1 MFRTLTLLLLFLFLV
16 EFNLLGQRDLSY
28 LLENFGLVEEHKY
41 LAPFE
46 GKWKLTLEY
55 KTEKGE
61 SEYQKGTSDVKL
73 ILNYRVAEMH
83 SFVQTSSGLPFE
95 FRFYIGYNSIRKKF
109 FLFALDNYTNNSFF
123 SLGEYNDANKEFV
136 FIGQVDNPKI
146 KKPVEVK
153 YRLHFERENK
163 LIIENF
169 AKNKQKEELIFRAML
184 IKIPE

>member
-1 MFRTLTLLLLFLFLV
+1 MLRTLKLFLLFLLLTKS
-16 EFNLLGQRDLSY
+16 NLLAQRDLSY
-28 LLENFGLVEEHKY
+28 LLENFGLVKEHKY

-73 ILNYRVAEMH
+73 ILNYRVIEMH

-123 SLGEYNDANKEFV
+123 SFGEYNDANKEFT
-136 FIGQVDNPKI
+136 FIGQIDSPKT
-146 KKPVEVK
+146 KKQVEVK
-153 YRLHFERENK
+153 YRLYFERENK
-163 LIIENF
+163 LVVENF
-169 AKNKQKEELIFRAML
+169 ARNKQKEELIFRAML
-184 IKIPE
+184 IKVPE

>member
-1 MFRTLTLLLLFLFLV
+1 MLRTLTLFLLLL
-16 EFNLLGQRDLSY
+16 LLGRANLSGQSDLSY

-61 SEYQKGTSDVKL
+61 SEYQKGTSDAKL
-73 ILNYRVAEMH
+73 ILNYRVVEMH
-83 SFVQTSSGLPFE
+83 SFVQASSGLPFE

-109 FLFALDNYTNNSFF
+109 FLFALDSYTNNSFF
-123 SLGEYNDANKEFV
+123 SLGEYNKANKEFT
-136 FIGQVDNPKI
+136 FIGQIDNPKT

-153 YRLHFERENK
+153 YRLYFERDNK
-163 LIIENF
+163 LVIENF
-169 AKNKQKEELIFRAML
+169 AKNKQKDKLIFRAML
-184 IKIPE
+184 IKLPE